1 MTTPPSPLPDKLLRD
16 LLAQLDL
23 TEATLRQGQADA
35 LPVQAE
41 ALAQAILSFQRD
53 FAALAPEATRLA
65 DWPTRLS
72 AIDTRL
78 RLLQQQL
85 QVQSGSVQRAL
96 GTLFPA
102 EQGNAYA
109 RLGGKAPMGGRP
121 RVSNNTSLKA

>member
-1 MTTPPSPLPDKLLRD
+1 MTANPTPLLDD

-23 TEATLRQGQADA
+23 TEAALREGQAEA
-35 LPVQAE
+35 LRAQAE
-41 ALAQAILSFQRD
+41 ALAQAILVFQRD
-53 FAALAPEATRLA
+53 FAALAPEARGQP
-65 DWPTRLS
+65 DWPIRLG